1 MDKKLKEKLKSLLLL
16 QEISL
21 KINSKLNLH
30 ELLELTMNLVKEKL
44 NVEACSLMILDKN
57 KKELIFEVALGEKGR
72 EIQRYSIK
80 IGEGIAGKVAETG
93 KPIIANNV
101 KKNPL
106 FTPKFDYLT
115 SFETR
120 SILCVP
126 LIHQDEIIGVIEVIN
141 KTTSDKFTIGDLK
154 LLQAIANQASIAIKN
169 AILYQ
174 ELKDL
179 FFDTIE
185 SLVSAIDAKDPYTHG
200 HSKRVSNISLL
211 IAEELNFS
219 KDFLE
224 KVRLAGL
231 LHDIGKI
238 GIEDNILL
246 KKNKLT
252 DKEYEIIKK
261 HPTIGRK
268 ILEPIEL
275 LKDVIP
281 GIEEHHERYDGSG
294 YPKGLKGDNISLLG
308 RIIAIADVFDA
319 LTSKR
324 PYRDSCSIDEA
335 IKEINDFSGKHFDPN
350 LVKIFNKLYD
360 KGIIKCFGF

>member
-1 MDKKLKEKLKSLLLL
+1 MNNKIKHKLKDLLIL

-30 ELLELTMNLVKEKL
+30 ELLKLTMNLIKEKL
-44 NVEACSLMILDKN
+44 NVEACSLMILDRN
-57 KKELIFEVALGEKGR
+57 KKELVFEVALGEKGR
-72 EIQRYSIK
+72 DIQKYSIK

-93 KPIIANNV
+93 KPIIANDV
-101 KKNPL
+101 RKNPL

-115 SFETR
+115 SFKTR
-120 SILCVP
+120 SLLCVP
-126 LIHQDEIIGVIEVIN
+126 LIHQDEMIGVIEVIN
-141 KTTSDKFTIGDLK
+141 KKNSEKFTVSDLK

-185 SLVSAIDAKDPYTHG
+185 SLASAIDAKDPYTHG
-200 HSKRVSNISLL
+200 HSKRVSNISIL
-211 IAEELNFS
+211 IAKELDYS
-219 KDFLE
+219 KDFVE
-224 KVRLAGL
+224 KVKLAGL

-238 GIEDNILL
+238 GIEDRILL
-246 KKNKLT
+246 KQDKLT
-252 DKEYEIIKK
+252 DEEYETIKK
-261 HPTIGRK
+261 HPIIGKK
-268 ILEPIEL
+268 ILEPIDL

-294 YPKGLKGDNISLLG
+294 YPKGLKGDKISLLG

-324 PYRDSCSIDEA
+324 PYRDACDINTALE
-335 IKEINDFSGKHFDPN
+335 EINKLSGKHFDPY
-350 LVKIFNKLYD
+350 LVETFNKLYH
-360 KGIIKCFGF
+360 KGNLICSGF